1 MTRQAKSLQKKA
13 KMNEVDPVGNGKF
26 WVTSATSGKRY
37 LVSELANGGFICVCD
52 WGKWHRT
59 DLNPCSH
66 VLAVEEYLE
75 VAGGRS
81 LSFWADREEASRQH
95 RPVRY
100 MGRGLLATSRA
111 GG

>member
-13 KMNEVDPVGNGKF
+13 KIHTVNPLGNGKF
-26 WVTSATSGKRY
+26 EVTSASSGEKY

-81 LSFWADREEASRQH
+81 LSFWADKEQAQQQH
-95 RPVRY
+95 RPIRW
-100 MGRGLLATSRA
+100 MGHGLLSTSRA
-111 GG
+111 S

>member
-1 MTRQAKSLQKKA
+1 MKRQAKMLQGKA
-13 KMNEVDPVGNGKF
+13 KRNVVDPIGNGKF

-52 WGKWHRT
+52 WGKFHRT
-59 DLNPCSH
+59 DFDPCSH
-66 VLAVEEYLE
+66 VLAVEQYLE

-81 LSFWADREEASRQH
+81 LSFWAGKEEAKKQH
-95 RPVRY
+95 RPVRW
-100 MGRGLLATSRA
+100 MGHGLLATSRT